1 MRTRYSE
8 DQVAVAE
15 AFGELLAREATGEAV
30 RSAEAGCGFDRGLW
44 DKLAA
49 AGALGMAAPTIDS
62 GGGASLVDLA
72 VVVYE
77 WGRRIAPVPLV
88 EHAVAARLLC
98 AAAGANAPR
107 DLVDAVVCGELVATL
122 ALRPVAAGGTARLV
136 PAGAVA
142 DVVAGIREGAL
153 VVGRSEPPGAA
164 RPNTA
169 DLPLAD
175 RDLSDAGILAAG
187 EAARRAWH
195 DALTEWKA
203 LMAVAY
209 AGLAS
214 EVLAMGVAYVKQR
227 HQFGVPVGS
236 FQAVQHGLADAAT
249 RAEGARLLAFRAACA
264 VDAGQAGGARLAS
277 MALLFAADAARFASD
292 RVLQYH
298 GGYGYSAEYDV
309 QLYYR
314 RAAAWLLQLGE
325 PAAEMARLA
334 EADLGPK
341 IPSAA

>member
-8 DQVAVAE
+8 DQEAVRE
-15 AFGELLAREATGEAV
+15 AFGDLLAREATPEAV
-30 RSAEAGCGFDRGLW
+30 RAAEAHCGFDRRLW
-44 DKLAA
+44 DRLAA
-49 AGALGMAAPTIDS
+49 AGAPGMAAPVGDG
-62 GGGASLVDLA
+62 GGGASLADLA

-88 EHAVAARLLC
+88 EHAVAARLL
-98 AAAGANAPR
+98 ASNADGSSPR
-107 DLVDAVVCGELVATL
+107 DLLAAVVSGELLATV
-122 ALRPVAAGGTARLV
+122 ALRPVAPDGTARLV

-142 DVVAGIREGAL
+142 DVVVGLRDGDL
-153 VVGRSEPPGAA
+153 VVGHDRPPGAA

-169 DLPLAD
+169 GLPLAD
-175 RDLSDAGILAAG
+175 RDLSRAEVVAPGGAAEHAFQGALA
-187 EAARRAWH
+187 
-195 DALTEWKA
+195 EWKA

-214 EVLAMGVAYVKQR
+214 EVLATGVAYVKQR

-249 RAEGARLLAFRAACA
+249 RSEGARLLAFRAVCQL
-264 VDAGQAGGARLAS
+264 DAGRGAAARLAS
-277 MALLFAADAARFASD
+277 MALLFSSEAARFAAD

-325 PAAEMARLA
+325 PDVEMARLA
-334 EADLGPK
+334 AAELGPK
-341 IPSAA
+341 PGAA